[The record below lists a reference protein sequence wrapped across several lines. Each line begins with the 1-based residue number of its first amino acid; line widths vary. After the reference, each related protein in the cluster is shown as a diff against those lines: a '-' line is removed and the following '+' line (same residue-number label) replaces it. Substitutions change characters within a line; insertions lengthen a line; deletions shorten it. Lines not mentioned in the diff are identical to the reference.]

1 MCLCE
6 HRNYWKVTMDQASC
20 SCSFQS
26 QGHKNAPSGYHSS
39 VLVAQKLIGLRKE
52 ENQLPFRAFAA
63 NDEG

>member
-1 MCLCE
+1 
-6 HRNYWKVTMDQASC
+6 MDQASC